1 MKNCITIL
9 IKVYDGNTWDLKK
22 SCHQYKKPLEKV
34 SLRYTKELHDT
45 IDTIECDDF
54 SKKEVHDK
62 YIKLG
67 TPVKI
72 KGCKNPNPKIKDNFN
87 WQGLVLQKGAPHSI
101 NVIEIA
107 ESERRRL
114 VENDFLMNF
123 KNTDNEFLGENE
135 ALKTK
140 VHGDFLPNINTNL
153 FNEGFD
159 ETAIEANFVSKGG
172 GQDIILGASKE
183 RFRQFSV
190 TRSDYNGA

>member
-1 MKNCITIL
+1 M
-9 IKVYDGNTWDLKK
+9 
-22 SCHQYKKPLEKV
+22 
-34 SLRYTKELHDT
+34 
-45 IDTIECDDF
+45 
-54 SKKEVHDK
+54 HDK
-62 YIKLG
+62 YNKLG

-114 VENDFLMNF
+114 VENDFLVNF
-123 KNTDNEFLGENE
+123 KNIDNEFLSENE

-140 VHGDFLPNINTNL
+140 VHEDFLPNINTNL

-172 GQDIILGASKE
+172 GQDIILGKAMQSSLLLK
-183 RFRQFSV
+183 SV
-190 TRSDYNGA
+190 

>member
-1 MKNCITIL
+1 MICQFLFLCTNII
-9 IKVYDGNTWDLKK
+9 
-22 SCHQYKKPLEKV
+22 S
-34 SLRYTKELHDT
+34 TKELHDT

-72 KGCKNPNPKIKDNFN
+72 KGCKNPNSKIKDNFN

-123 KNTDNEFLGENE
+123 KNTDNEFLSENE

-172 GQDIILGASKE
+172 GQDIILGKAM
-183 RFRQFSV
+183 
-190 TRSDYNGA
+190 

>member
-9 IKVYDGNTWDLKK
+9 IKVHDGNTWDLKK

-62 YIKLG
+62 YTKLG
-67 TPVKI
+67 IPIKI
-72 KGCKNPNPKIKDNFN
+72 KGCKNPNTKIKDNFN
-87 WQGLVLQKGAPHSI
+87 WQGLVLQNGGASHSI

-107 ESERRRL
+107 EAERRRL
-114 VENDFLMNF
+114 IENGFLVNF
-123 KNTDNEFLGENE
+123 KNTNNEFLGENE
-135 ALKTK
+135 VIKPK
-140 VHGDFLPNINTNL
+140 VQEDFLPNLNTNL

-159 ETAIEANFVSKGG
+159 DIAIETNFISKGG
-172 GQDIILGASKE
+172 GQDIILGSSKE
-183 RFRQFSV
+183 RFR
-190 TRSDYNGA
+190 